1 MVAADCVTTQILPPS
16 ISVPLL
22 TASSHLEVPPVAT
35 YAALNLWNFASTSAD
50 FTDLDSLYSPHTFT
64 GTKDESW
71 FLCVSVAMEAQGAHI
86 IPLMLNAISA
96 IPARDYLTIANA
108 LNTMSGSIKRVG
120 ALLHRMRDQC
130 DPMVFYHRIRPFLAG
145 SKNMAAA
152 GLPKGLF
159 YDKGNGKGAWQ
170 QWRGG
175 SNGQS
180 SLIQFWDAV
189 LGVSHDSKGSG
200 NPHAEAGQPEETSF
214 HAEVRAYMPGGHR
227 RLLEHV
233 WRSGSIRALAA
244 LPTSG
249 SDHARMQEAYAA
261 AIKTLTEFRTGHV
274 GIVTAYIIV
283 PSRKAAMVE
292 DKNKAVNLAT
302 TSTMQQTEKKEAG
315 HESADDQ
322 LKGTGGTALLP
333 FLKQSRDET
342 FEAGKMARERLM
354 VGTCL
359 TTY

>member
-1 MVAADCVTTQILPPS
+1 M
-16 ISVPLL
+16 
-22 TASSHLEVPPVAT
+22 AT

-50 FTDLDSLYSPHTFT
+50 FADLDSLYSPHTFT

-71 FLCVSVAMEAQGAHI
+71 FLCVSVAMEAQGAYI
-86 IPLMLNAISA
+86 IPLMLKAIRA
-96 IPARDYLTIANA
+96 IPARDYLTIASA
-108 LNTMSGSIKRVG
+108 LDTMSGSIKRVG

-152 GLPKGLF
+152 GLARGLF
-159 YDKGNGKGAWQ
+159 YDEGNGKGSWQ

-189 LGVSHDSKGSG
+189 LGVSHGAEGSG
-200 NPHAEAGQPEETSF
+200 NPHVKPGKPEEKTF
-214 HAEVRAYMPGGHR
+214 HEEVREYMPGGHR

-233 WRSGSIRALAA
+233 RRSGSIRALAA

-249 SDHARMQEAYAA
+249 AEHATMQEAYAA
-261 AIKTLTEFRTGHV
+261 AVKALTEFRTGHV

-283 PSRKAAMVE
+283 PSRKAMAE
-292 DKNKAVNLAT
+292 DMNKVNLAT
-302 TSTMQQTEKKEAG
+302 MSTLQQTEKKEAG
-315 HESADDQ
+315 KESANDQ
-322 LKGTGGTALLP
+322 LTGTGGTALLP

-342 FEAGKMARERLM
+342 FEAGEM
-354 VGTCL
+354 VRKQL
-359 TTY
+359 TVRALDSP